1 MPFACESE
9 NGVVTAAYGMGDEH
23 VPHVGLSLASYQK
36 DATPVVTISRLSPD
50 DALAVAKALSDAA
63 ELVRPKWE
71 EYRAEIENGGP
82 LGD

>member
-9 NGVVTAAYGMGDEH
+9 NAVVTAAYGMQDDH
-23 VPHVGLSLASYQK
+23 IPHVGLSLSCYQK
-36 DATPVVTISRLSPD
+36 EGNPVVIISRLSPD
-50 DALAVAKALSDAA
+50 DALATAKALSDAA

-71 EYRAEIENGGP
+71 DFKAEMESEGT